1 MGRAQKPKRLPQKS
15 MLRRELD
22 AMKTDDEDDE
32 DEDEDEDDSGDDMAT
47 DHVYPHSSRVTP
59 AFSEPGKLLSISQY
73 ARW

>member
-1 MGRAQKPKRLPQKS
+1 MGRAQKLKRLPQKS

-22 AMKTDDEDDE
+22 AMKSDDED

-59 AFSEPGKLLSISQY
+59 AFSEPGRLLSTSLY